1 MKTKLKSTLMA
12 LTLAELIGGMG
23 LHLASAQGAVG
34 DGAEELGMLE
44 VRVQVDGLSCPFCAY
59 GLEKRLRK
67 VKNLAELEIQVSEG
81 RAVVKPEAGTS
92 LDLAEL
98 EQAVRDGGF
107 TPRDLF
113 LTARGRLTE
122 LDGAPALELS
132 NGILL
137 LLAEDAQTTA
147 LLQSLRRMV
156 AEGTGAVVRVQGQ
169 AARQQAEGHAGH
181 PYTLTIGTFEVA

>member
-1 MKTKLKSTLMA
+1 MKTIITLM
-12 LTLAELIGGMG
+12 LAGLIGATG
-23 LHLASAQGAVG
+23 LQMAVAESAVG
-34 DGAEELGMLE
+34 TAAENVGMLE
-44 VRVQVDGLSCPFCAY
+44 VSVQVDGLSCPFCAY

-67 VKNLAELEIQVSEG
+67 VENVAKLEIQVDEG
-81 RAVVKPEAGTS
+81 RAVVKPEPGTS

-107 TPRDLF
+107 TPRDLS
-113 LTARGRLTE
+113 LTVQGRLAE

-147 LLQSLRRMV
+147 LLESQG
-156 AEGTGAVVRVQGQ
+156 AKGGEGAGPVVRVQGK
-169 AARQQAEGHAGH
+169 AARQEAEGHADH
-181 PYTLTIGTFEVA
+181 PYTLTIRTFEFV

>member
-1 MKTKLKSTLMA
+1 MKTIITLM
-12 LTLAELIGGMG
+12 LAGLIGATG
-23 LHLASAQGAVG
+23 LQMAVAESAVG
-34 DGAEELGMLE
+34 AAAEDVGMLE
-44 VRVQVDGLSCPFCAY
+44 VSVQVDGLSCPFCAY

-67 VKNLAELEIQVSEG
+67 VENVAKLEIQVNEG
-81 RAVVKPEAGTS
+81 RAVIKPEPGTS

-107 TPRDLF
+107 TPRELS

-147 LLQSLRRMV
+147 LLESQG
-156 AEGTGAVVRVQGQ
+156 AEGGEGAGPVVRVQGQ
-169 AARQQAEGHAGH
+169 AARQEAEGHANH
-181 PYTLTIGTFEVA
+181 PYTLTIRTFEIV